1 MLMFAGLRAPERH
14 PTLCPGCWGGTV
26 HYCRGIWGGFGVL
39 SICGAPSAVGQDDV
53 LFSQGVRLE
62 MPCENPMEI
71 NAFTTGAVCPES
83 QCILIKSGDIS
94 HPLRSLQFCKN

>member
-1 MLMFAGLRAPERH
+1 MLLNVTQHYAQGVGEALCITAEGFA
-14 PTLCPGCWGGTV
+14 
-26 HYCRGIWGGFGVL
+26 GGFGVL
-39 SICGAPSAVGQDDV
+39 SICGAPSAVDQGDV